1 MAVEQVNQDILK
13 ILGLEETD
21 EIDMKSY
28 KGFLREKLV
37 EISMG
42 KGNLSRD
49 EELVVQSE
57 FQRVKKQS
65 DTIKV
70 KKKKISA
77 RDIKITSPS
86 SALVKYKKPSTL
98 SKEVKQTEPTVE
110 SQGLES
116 GDKTIG
122 DNLKSINKTLDKI
135 LKSIVSQGESDRKRR
150 EKERVSSERN
160 KSQERE
166 SGLEKPL
173 QIAKNLVNKIIA
185 PFRGILDSV
194 FRFLQFTFIGWL
206 IGKFEDIQKWTEQNK
221 EKIAVVTRFLKDWWP
236 TLLGAYVLF
245 ATPFG
250 AFVRSTLKMMRFFI
264 PQIVRLMAAHPIL
277 AGATLATIGG
287 IAKIKESERMKP
299 LVEKNQAEI
308 DKTLESKN
316 APWYQKLGAGFASQS
331 LNAPGGPANPI
342 GLQAPGGMY
351 NRGGSIFGF
360 NNGAQLGNYL
370 SGIVTKNDGATVSG
384 FGKDTQMF
392 PVEGGGTAVLQPGET
407 ILQVG
412 ARERMIKETGHDPL
426 SFNIGPNANRPMNFT
441 YKGGGIIGMQGGGI
455 LGALGKFLPGTGTV
469 MSPKGASLGYQD
481 KFLGFN
487 IGSRREIPL
496 SQTYSPQSVQRY
508 NQSST
513 APSTLKPLQYGPLLG
528 RHISLPKEKN
538 IQFSTSTRTSPST
551 NSNLNLAIQNA
562 RDITNLP
569 GGAAYRPLVENTG
582 TVAVQ
587 QQRYYDELRK
597 AMKNA
602 GMSGYKESMNLQG
615 KPIRR
620 QGGGIIPQGPFT
632 PLPAPG
638 YVRPQG
644 SFIPKP
650 ILALPGPMPG
660 TTVPFGYD
668 PFKGLK
674 GGGVIRRQSGGSIP
688 RGTAQFGEIPLIRAA
703 MNYGIKGSELAA
715 FLSQMSHETGGFK
728 WSKELGRGEGMGYS
742 GGSRYHGR
750 GYTQLTHDYNY
761 KHFGEKLGVDLLKDP
776 DILLK
781 DPNLSARVAIEY
793 WKEKV
798 RPNVKD
804 WNDVFSHSAA
814 INYPSATSPNQI
826 RGYDDRVKKFE
837 YYNKNLKNI
846 VSRSLETKPQPKP
859 KSKSPS
865 LFENISGFFGDL
877 FGGSAKASPLR
888 KQGGGARFMNLGRVT
903 TETGIDI
910 PGGITGADTQYIPSL
925 NTAVQPGEDI
935 YVVPKQ
941 AVPEMDSMVA
951 ALDPNSNPAKNQTFR
966 GDSLKRNKPN
976 VAFINLPDKVI
987 STPSGA
993 GGGLSPGKPQLPEFD
1008 VIMDSLKRSEVASA
1022 LGILDLL

>member
-86 SALVKYKKPSTL
+86 SALVKHKKLSTL
-98 SKEVKQTEPTVE
+98 SKEVKQPKPTVE
-110 SQGLES
+110 SQGLEY
-116 GDKTIG
+116 GDKTVG

-287 IAKIKESERMKP
+287 IAKIKESEKMKP

-308 DKTLESKN
+308 DKTLESKD

-441 YKGGGIIGMQGGGI
+441 YKGGGVIGMLDGGI

-481 KFLGFN
+481 KLLGFN

-513 APSTLKPLQYGPLLG
+513 APSTLKPLQYGPLFG

-538 IQFSTSTRTSPST
+538 IQFSTSTTTSPST
-551 NSNLNLAIQNA
+551 NSNLNLAIRNA

-569 GGAAYRPLVENTG
+569 GVSAYRPLVENTG

-620 QGGGIIPQGPFT
+620 QSGGIIPQGPFT

-638 YVRPQG
+638 YVRPHG

-674 GGGVIRRQSGGSIP
+674 GGGVIRRQSGGGIQ
-688 RGTAQFGEIPLIRAA
+688 RGTV
-703 MNYGIKGSELAA
+703 NIKYQKQKNKSN
-715 FLSQMSHETGGFK
+715 FK
-728 WSKELGRGEGMGYS
+728 
-742 GGSRYHGR
+742 
-750 GYTQLTHDYNY
+750 
-761 KHFGEKLGVDLLKDP
+761 
-776 DILLK
+776 
-781 DPNLSARVAIEY
+781 NL
-793 WKEKV
+793 
-798 RPNVKD
+798 
-804 WNDVFSHSAA
+804 NDTSSHSVG
-814 INYPSATSPNQI
+814 IDYPSTIYQNKISFNHITS
-826 RGYDDRVKKFE
+826 K
-837 YYNKNLKNI
+837 
-846 VSRSLETKPQPKP
+846 SLGA

-865 LFENISGFFGDL
+865 LFENISGFFGNL

-910 PGGITGADTQYIPSL
+910 PGGIIGADTQYIPSL

-1008 VIMDSLKRSEVASA
+1008 VIMDSSKRSEVASA